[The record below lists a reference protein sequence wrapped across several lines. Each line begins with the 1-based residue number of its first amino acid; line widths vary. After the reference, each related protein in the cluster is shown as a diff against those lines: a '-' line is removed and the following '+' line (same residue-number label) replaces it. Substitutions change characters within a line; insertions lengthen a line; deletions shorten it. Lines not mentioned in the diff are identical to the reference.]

1 MAPVNPFS
9 TFEPIYSSPIR
20 KALRE
25 ANLLRETRQRVFARA
40 ALVIWLRKEVWDGPR
55 GRGRSTLDDLA
66 TFNEEELRA
75 LMFDCLDH
83 ALNNRK

>member
-1 MAPVNPFS
+1 MAPVNPF
-9 TFEPIYSSPIR
+9 TPMYSSPIR
-20 KALRE
+20 KALHE
-25 ANLLRETRQRVFARA
+25 ASYLRELRQRDFARSS
-40 ALVIWLRKEVWDGPR
+40 LIIWLRNEVWDGPR

-83 ALNNRK
+83 ALNDRK